1 MVAPYAFGAIKH
13 IFVNIGK
20 YCAHLITCT
29 KKIKDCADGIDIK
42 RIKWI
47 SVEENVQSKCE
58 INISIGSMDV
68 WCYCFY
74 IFCQCSGENLL
85 SQQVAYWIFGSVEH
99 FSPEVCHPKFTIPLH
114 TFLESKILALG
125 LKWWSISET
134 EILRVVHQSAFNVCV
149 VEKYC
154 SIAFNDINVRS
165 SFYIKSLHLQNNNR
179 YVVFWKYRKQI
190 WYYSVWVC
198 CWFFINPA

>member
-1 MVAPYAFGAIKH
+1 MLLAPLNTFSWILE
-13 IFVNIGK
+13 NIV
-20 YCAHLITCT
+20 LNWSNFQQ
-29 KKIKDCADGIDIK
+29 IKDCADGIDIK

-47 SVEENVQSKCE
+47 SVEENVQLKCE

-179 YVVFWKYRKQI
+179 YVVFFWKYRKQI
-190 WYYSVWVC
+190 WNSVWVC
-198 CWFFINPA
+198 CWFFFNPA